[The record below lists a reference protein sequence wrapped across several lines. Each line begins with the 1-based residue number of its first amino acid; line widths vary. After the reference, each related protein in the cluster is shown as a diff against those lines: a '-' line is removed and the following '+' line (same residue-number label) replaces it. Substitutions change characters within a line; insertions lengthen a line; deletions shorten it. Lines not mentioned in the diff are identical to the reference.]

1 MTAATSI
8 PSSRRRQGGL
18 GLVNL
23 IIAAIVVA
31 IVVIVLMPAIPGFIE
46 YRAIVGAV
54 KKSAQDGSGTPEGI
68 RRAFDRYAA
77 IDDITSI
84 RGSDLIIERSPD
96 GPVVSFA
103 YQKRI
108 PLAGPASL
116 VFDYAGSSNNR

>member
-1 MTAATSI
+1 MTAAANM
-8 PSSRRRQGGL
+8 PSRRRQRGL
-18 GLVNL
+18 GLINL

-46 YRAIVGAV
+46 YRAITSAV
-54 KKSAQDGSGTPEGI
+54 KKSAQDASGTPEGI

-84 RGSDLIIERSPD
+84 RGADLIIERSPD
-96 GPVVSFA
+96 GPVVNFA

-116 VFDYAGSSNNR
+116 VFDYAGSSANR